1 MTLLVQ
7 GVQDQMDAC
16 GIQEGMKKRLPYSFL
31 LPLQSVSWSGGL

>member
-7 GVQDQMDAC
+7 GVEEQMDAC

-31 LPLQSVSWSGGL
+31 LPLLWASWSGGL